1 MSGPD
6 GHEREPDQAAL
17 DELER
22 AFSDGEGAISNAD
35 NDPVLHPD
43 DRGGDDRGDDDL
55 ADDLAGGPAQA
66 DEPAVPAWAVD
77 RDAVAPDEDR
87 PDEILIVEAVSADP
101 TPPAP
106 RIIRIDDY
114 KGSVAVEDLQP
125 APNPNPSGRGGAA
138 DQSADQEE
146 DQSAA
151 QAEDQPAVQAEDQ
164 SAVQAE
170 DQPAD
175 LSAGQAAA
183 GAPVVIAIE
192 DEDLPDAVYIE
203 GSLER
208 SSSRSIVFIDDNDS
222 DDAFVP
228 ETERDVRRGIE
239 PRMRERRVA
248 VKRAQGRKR
257 LKWVLLAVVIVV
269 IVVGTLATLGSSLF
283 AIQEDQVFVTG
294 NVYTDVER
302 LQAVIDDLV
311 GTPVLLADTQA
322 AERQLEAIPWVEA
335 ARVRISFP
343 HSASIEIRERKAI
356 ATYQGPDERF
366 RVLDRSGRVLDVID
380 NYPLAYVLLGGP
392 DPVDLDA
399 GQFAPYGYAA
409 AADLGK
415 NLTGSIRGRVHL
427 IEVTADGSLLV
438 MHIDDG
444 VQVRFGEA
452 RDLLVKLVRLE
463 TVLSAGVDEDST
475 VIDVSTNQATL

>member
-151 QAEDQPAVQAEDQ
+151 
-164 SAVQAE
+164 QAE